1 MLNIQ
6 NIKFENDPI
15 NLNNKNAPSIQGLKK
30 LKNLDQDDSFS
41 VSVLLPNQ
49 EAASKFAEKQKE
61 NSEIEKIELIN
72 SYIPR
77 EQRKKMAL
85 IEELNIVFGGE
96 IESKQQR
103 PINLKFYNDQI
114 ALFLKDF
121 KPTTKEENRLIEN
134 IRTLMGEIEQLEEQE
149 KIKVF
154 ELLNTNIFYYFK
166 DFVKSISLSLSAEM
180 VDVSNLP
187 DELRSLWISA
197 NNEYRV
203 KVIPK
208 NKTNNLNI
216 KSFQELIDEENYVFS
231 GAPIINSEA
240 SRSVTLAFTQ
250 AISTALCIIF
260 LMSYLLTR
268 KLRFVFALLAP
279 LVLATLSVVF
289 LLTLFSFPI
298 NFANIIALPL
308 LLGIGI
314 DSSIH
319 VFHRM
324 KKHNSI
330 SSFYSTSTTRAVIFS
345 ALTTSLSFGSLA
357 ISSHNGTAS
366 LGILLMIG
374 LTFITLAVLL
384 IIPNVMRQSYGS

>member
-149 KIKVF
+149 K
-154 ELLNTNIFYYFK
+154 N
-166 DFVKSISLSLSAEM
+166 
-180 VDVSNLP
+180 
-187 DELRSLWISA
+187 
-197 NNEYRV
+197 
-203 KVIPK
+203 
-208 NKTNNLNI
+208 
-216 KSFQELIDEENYVFS
+216 
-231 GAPIINSEA
+231 
-240 SRSVTLAFTQ
+240 
-250 AISTALCIIF
+250 
-260 LMSYLLTR
+260 
-268 KLRFVFALLAP
+268 
-279 LVLATLSVVF
+279 
-289 LLTLFSFPI
+289 
-298 NFANIIALPL
+298 
-308 LLGIGI
+308 
-314 DSSIH
+314 
-319 VFHRM
+319 
-324 KKHNSI
+324 
-330 SSFYSTSTTRAVIFS
+330 
-345 ALTTSLSFGSLA
+345 
-357 ISSHNGTAS
+357 
-366 LGILLMIG
+366 
-374 LTFITLAVLL
+374 
-384 IIPNVMRQSYGS
+384 